1 MFDGWNGTK
10 VVSTNQFWIEY
21 DGNPNEQ
28 GNANDVVMGGVLF
41 R

>member
-10 VVSTNQFWIEY
+10 VVSKNQFWIEY
-21 DGNPNEQ
+21 WIGNPNEQ
-28 GNANDVVMGGVLF
+28 RNDVVMGGVHF

>member
-10 VVSTNQFWIEY
+10 VVSTNQFSIEY
-21 DGNPNEQ
+21 NGNSNEQ
-28 GNANDVVMGGVLF
+28 ENANDVVMGGVHF